1 MKTYQHNQ
9 RITQNVTHVRGN
21 NKCYTMAHKQRI
33 VNMMLFAKVNSKIQT
48 ALQRLLTDDEHN
60 HTMSNLED
68 EVFML
73 VL

>member
-1 MKTYQHNQ
+1 
-9 RITQNVTHVRGN
+9 
-21 NKCYTMAHKQRI
+21 MAHKQRI